1 MTTLQ
6 AAITARIAGRPLRDV
21 AAEANIDPAYLSRGR
36 RGTWVPNTRDG
47 AERLALWLGWTV
59 AQVWEAARTPAA
71 VCEACGQVITGTRT
85 TTAVV
90 AASIDPGFSVN
101 ILSDGTIERKP

>member
-36 RGTWVPNTRDG
+36 RGTWLPRSAAVT
-47 AERLALWLGWTV
+47 ERLALWLGWTV

-71 VCEACGQVITGTRT
+71 TCASCGQVVT
-85 TTAVV
+85 TKHAEE
-90 AASIDPGFSVN
+90 P
-101 ILSDGTIERKP
+101 PCP